1 MIFNPLQNARGF
13 FILFPM
19 SKNKK
24 NEVIACLGLLFVTIC
39 WGMGFVFVKS
49 SVDVMPPFYLLGFRF
64 FTGGIILGLIF
75 IRKVLGSARNEI
87 IHGTLLGIVLFV
99 AMTFQTYG
107 CKYTTAGKNA
117 FITTIYVVLVPF
129 LHYLFNK
136 VRPRARH
143 IIAAL
148 IGFTGIGLISLTE
161 SFTVEPGDFLTL
173 VCGLFYAIQIVM
185 IARYT
190 ESDEPILLVIWQFI
204 VTGVLSFIFAVPVS
218 GRLNASMFTKDSITG
233 VLFLIV
239 FSTIFG
245 FGLQIVCQKYAPPA
259 PAAIIMGMEAVFG
272 AVASYVF
279 LHEVMTAKT
288 VTGCVLMIFAMLLV
302 EIDIISYFYPD
313 EYLASAYDVDYGK
326 LYAEGIRGI
335 IFDIDNTLVMHGY
348 PPDDISVALLTEL
361 DRMGFK
367 ILFLSNNKEGRVK
380 SFRDGSVPR
389 AFYLH
394 KAGKPLKSGYLLA
407 MEKMECDLS
416 STVFIGDQLF
426 TDVWGAKRCGI
437 RNILVAPIDPHE
449 EIQIVLKRILEKIVL
464 FSYRRSG
471 LDKVRPHEKKQ
482 LNI

>member
-1 MIFNPLQNARGF
+1 MISNPLQNARGF
-13 FILFPM
+13 FILIPM

-24 NEVIACLGLLFVTIC
+24 NEVLACLGLLFVTIC

-64 FTGGIILGLIF
+64 FTGGVILGLIF
-75 IRKVLGSARNEI
+75 IKKLVRTGRDVL
-87 IHGTLLGIVLFV
+87 IHGTVLGVVLFV
-99 AMTFQTYG
+99 AMAFQTYG

-129 LHYLFNK
+129 LHFLINK
-136 VRPRARH
+136 VKPRARH

-148 IGFTGIGLISLTE
+148 IGFWGIGLISLTE
-161 SFTVEPGDFLTL
+161 SFTIELGDFLTL
-173 VCGLFYAIQIVM
+173 ICGLFYAVQIVM

-190 ESDEPILLVIWQFI
+190 ECDDPILLVIWQFI
-204 VTGVLSFIFAVPVS
+204 VTGVLSFMFAVPVS
-218 GRLNASMFTKDSITG
+218 GGLEASMFTRDSITG
-233 VLFLIV
+233 VAFLVV

-272 AVASYVF
+272 AIASYVF

-288 VTGCVLMIFAMLLV
+288 VIGCVMMIFAMLLV
-302 EIDIISYFYPD
+302 EIDIVSYFYPD
-313 EYLASAYDVDYGK
+313 EYIGSAYDIDYDK
-326 LYAEGIRGI
+326 LYGEGIRGI

-348 PPDDISVALLTEL
+348 PPDDRSVKLLTEL
-361 DRMGFK
+361 SDKGFN
-367 ILFLSNNKEGRVK
+367 ILFLSNNKEERVR
-380 SFRDGSVPR
+380 SFRDGSLPR
-389 AFYLH
+389 ALYLH
-394 KAGKPLKSGYLLA
+394 KANKPLRTGYRMA
-407 MEKMECDLS
+407 MEKMGSDKET
-416 STVFIGDQLF
+416 TVFIGDQLF

-449 EIQIVLKRILEKIVL
+449 EIQIVLKRILERAVL
-464 FSYRRSG
+464 SSYRRSG
-471 LDKVRPHEKKQ
+471 LDKIRPHEKKE

>member
-1 MIFNPLQNARGF
+1 MQNARGF
-13 FILFPM
+13 FILIPM

-64 FTGGIILGLIF
+64 FTGGIILGLVF
-75 IRKVLGSARNEI
+75 IKRLLGSGRDVLL
-87 IHGTLLGIVLFV
+87 HGTVLGIVLFV
-99 AMTFQTYG
+99 AMAFQTYG

-129 LHYLFNK
+129 LHFLLNK
-136 VRPRARH
+136 VKPRARH
-143 IIAAL
+143 IIAAM
-148 IGFTGIGLISLTE
+148 IGFWGIGLISLTE
-161 SFTVEPGDFLTL
+161 SFTIELGDFLTL
-173 VCGLFYAIQIVM
+173 ICGLFYALQIVM

-190 ESDEPILLVIWQFI
+190 EYDDPILLVIWQFM
-204 VTGVLSFIFAVPVS
+204 VTGVLSFACAVPVS
-218 GRLNASMFTKDSITG
+218 GGLNASMFTKDSITG
-233 VLFLIV
+233 VIFLVV

-272 AVASYVF
+272 AVASYFF

-288 VTGCVLMIFAMLLV
+288 ITGCVMMIFAMLLV
-302 EIDIISYFYPD
+302 EIDIVSYFYPD
-313 EYLASAYDVDYGK
+313 EYLDSAYDIDYGK
-326 LYAEGIRGI
+326 LYDEGVRGI

-348 PPDDISVALLTEL
+348 PPDERSVALLTKL
-361 DRMGFK
+361 DSMGFK
-367 ILFLSNNKEGRVK
+367 ILFLSNNKEGRVR
-380 SFRDGSVPR
+380 SFRDGSVPA

-394 KAGKPLKSGYLLA
+394 KANKPLRNGYIQA
-407 MEKMECDLS
+407 MEKMACDKEA
-416 STVFIGDQLF
+416 TVFIGDQLF

-464 FSYRRSG
+464 SSYRRSG
-471 LDKVRPHEKKQ
+471 LDKIKPHEKKQ

>member
-1 MIFNPLQNARGF
+1 MQNARGF
-13 FILFPM
+13 FILIPM
-19 SKNKK
+19 SKDKK
-24 NEVIACLGLLFVTIC
+24 KEFFACLGLLFVTVC

-75 IRKVLGSARNEI
+75 IKKVIGSGRDVL
-87 IHGTLLGIVLFV
+87 IHGTVLGIVLFV
-99 AMTFQTYG
+99 AMAFQTYG

-129 LHYLFNK
+129 FHFMFNK
-136 VRPRARH
+136 VKPRARH

-148 IGFTGIGLISLTE
+148 IGFWGIGLISLTE
-161 SFTVEPGDFLTL
+161 TFTIELGDFLTL
-173 VCGLFYAIQIVM
+173 ICGLFYAVQIVM

-190 ESDEPILLVIWQFI
+190 EYDDPILLIIWQFL
-204 VTGVLSFIFAVPVS
+204 VTGVLSFVFAVPVS
-218 GRLNASMFTKDSITG
+218 GGLNASMFTKDSITG
-233 VLFLIV
+233 VLFLII

-272 AVASYVF
+272 AIASYIF
-279 LHEVMTAKT
+279 LHEVMTAQT
-288 VTGCVLMIFAMLLV
+288 ITGCIMLIFAMLLV

-313 EYLASAYDVDYGK
+313 EYLESAYDIDYGK
-326 LYAEGIRGI
+326 LYEEGVRGI

-348 PPDDISVALLTEL
+348 PPDDRSVELLTKL
-361 DRMGFK
+361 DRMGFG

-380 SFRDGSVPR
+380 SFRDGSVPE
-389 AFYLH
+389 AYYIY
-394 KAGKPLKSGYLLA
+394 KAGKPLKNGYIHA
-407 MEKMECDLS
+407 MEKMGCDTA

-464 FSYRRSG
+464 SSYRRSG
-471 LDKVRPHEKKQ
+471 LAQIRPHEKKQ